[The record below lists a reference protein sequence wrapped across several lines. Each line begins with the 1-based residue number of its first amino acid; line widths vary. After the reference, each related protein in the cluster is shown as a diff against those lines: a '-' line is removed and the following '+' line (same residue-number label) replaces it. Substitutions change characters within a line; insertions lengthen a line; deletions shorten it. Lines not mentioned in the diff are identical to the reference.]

1 MDSKDELKMDS
12 LINFKSQNKTGEKA
26 RDSNFY
32 CLQLIACKI
41 KRSWTT

>member
-26 RDSNFY
+26 RMEWKGQRF
-32 CLQLIACKI
+32 
-41 KRSWTT
+41 